1 MSGAVKDSVARE
13 SARPITISNS
23 SFLLLRSFSRTT
35 SRSRPSLESRQIAS
49 RFSLSLISVSLMD
62 TYDSL
67 LEPYVMSDILV
78 ASHVSLR
85 WAVPR
90 EYAIP
95 GKFTSRSV
103 YCLKYSEPVEDS
115 TRRFLDRVRVV
126 TDERSARMIIL
137 PMR

>member
-1 MSGAVKDSVARE
+1 MKVLGRLLSATAPFFSSVRFLERRAALVRL
-13 SARPITISNS
+13 SN
-23 SFLLLRSFSRTT
+23 LGRSHRG
-35 SRSRPSLESRQIAS
+35 SL
-49 RFSLSLISVSLMD
+49 SLSLISVSLMD